1 MNNATCKDCVFRG
14 EIAERKQSACGMCG
28 DLTQAVITSVAA
40 DFNKFCSNKM
50 TREDV
55 QEMRENVIAMKR
67 ERDLALLTLSKA
79 DEYIEAVRKLI
90 NNLKEGNIIAEGVS
104 DVKKV

>member
-1 MNNATCKDCVFRG
+1 
-14 EIAERKQSACGMCG
+14 MCG
-28 DLTQAVITSVAA
+28 DPAESVMACVKA
-40 DFNKFCSNKM
+40 NFYKHCDNKM
-50 TREDV
+50 TRGDV
-55 QEMRENVIAMKR
+55 QDMRESIIAMKR